1 MIEAEPPNDVDS
13 ASGLGWLGKRGVVV
27 RVLAAPSSLGRDFDR
42 FLVASAVSNLGDG
55 IRLGAFPLLALSFTS
70 DARLISLVVAA
81 GMLPWLLLGPIGGA
95 IVDRADRRRLMVMS
109 QLTRGALVAV
119 LLIAMAAEVANI
131 WWLVVVG
138 FGLGAGEILVDTSSQ
153 AAVPMLVPENL
164 LDRANA
170 RLIAAI
176 TLLDNVIGVALGAL
190 LFTVFTELPF
200 LVDAATFVIGAVVIA
215 GIQRPLQGDRPP
227 AASASVRADIV
238 EGGRFLLKSRFLRGT
253 MIAVTL
259 SNVAG
264 NIGFGVFVLLVVDE
278 IGAPE
283 AAFGV
288 VLGVGAI
295 GGVLGSLSAGRIVE
309 RFGRRRVMGVLPFVL
324 ALTHCGYAVATETW
338 MISVSFFVASFTI
351 VCFNVPGQSL
361 RQSATPEPLLG
372 RVIATWRMFGMG
384 LAPFGAILGGL
395 ITAASGVRNAMWVA
409 ATVEVVAGVA
419 LLAALR
425 HLDGALA
432 DRNAAVA

>member
-1 MIEAEPPNDVDS
+1 MS
-13 ASGLGWLGKRGVVV
+13 AT
-27 RVLAAPSSLGRDFDR
+27 SSLGRDFDR
-42 FLVASAVSNLGDG
+42 FLAASAVSNLGDG
-55 IRLGAFPLLALSFTS
+55 IRLGAFPLLALSFTT

-81 GMLPWLLLGPIGGA
+81 GMLPWLFFGLIGGA
-95 IVDRADRRRLMVMS
+95 IVDRADRRRLIVLS
-109 QLTRGALVAV
+109 QVGRSALVAV
-119 LLIAMAAEVANI
+119 LLIGMATEVANI

-153 AAVPMLVPENL
+153 AAVPMLVPDEL

-176 TLLDNVIGVALGAL
+176 TLLDNVVGVALGAL

-200 LVDAATFVIGAVVIA
+200 LVDAATFVIGAAVVA
-215 GIQRPLQGDRPP
+215 GIQRPLQGDRVA
-227 AASASVRADIV
+227 AASASVREDIV
-238 EGGRFLLKSRFLRGT
+238 EGGRFLLKNRFLRGT
-253 MIAVTL
+253 MIGVTL

-264 NIGFGVFVLLVVDE
+264 NIAFGVFVLLVVDE
-278 IGAPE
+278 VGAPE
-283 AAFGV
+283 AAFGL

-309 RFGRRRVMGVLPFVL
+309 RFGRQRVMGLLPFVL
-324 ALTHCGYAVATETW
+324 AATHGAYAVATEAW
-338 MISVSFFVASFTI
+338 MISASFFVASFAI

-361 RQSATPEPLLG
+361 RQAVTPEPLLG
-372 RVIATWRMFGMG
+372 RVVASWRMFGMG
-384 LAPFGAILGGL
+384 LAPLGAILGGL

-409 ATVEVVAGVA
+409 AAVEVIAGVA

-425 HLDGALA
+425 HLNEALA
-432 DRNAAVA
+432 DRKAATV